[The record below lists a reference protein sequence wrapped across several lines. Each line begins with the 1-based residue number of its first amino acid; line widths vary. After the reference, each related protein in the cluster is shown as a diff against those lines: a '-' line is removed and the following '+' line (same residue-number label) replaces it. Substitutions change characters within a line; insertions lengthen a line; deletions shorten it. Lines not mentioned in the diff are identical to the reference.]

1 MSSSPINLEETYLN
15 LNQTEIASST
25 SIPSTYNMNQTSIN
39 KTQIQHKKT
48 ESESEAES
56 ELNAWLALNPSKPFP
71 ILNLPITIILQIF
84 TSLDIPD
91 LDSLKSTGHSL
102 LMTLANDSVLHQQRL
117 RSVGTTCLE
126 PYLLNRPN
134 RLDLAKTLKLKG
146 LNLES
151 KIISGSYLHSPTSI
165 KTYETSEKINRLIIK
180 NRLTKA
186 LESRPIIYQ
195 LSSCGL
201 IDEEL
206 KKEHV
211 SASLA
216 PVIRTLKRE
225 RVKDQLAQQ
234 MRYIK
239 PLHGV
244 PIHYSRCREGSD

>member
-1 MSSSPINLEETYLN
+1 MSLPLATLEETSSSLTR
-15 LNQTEIASST
+15 TEIASST
-25 SIPSTYNMNQTSIN
+25 SIPSSRKMQRTSL
-39 KTQIQHKKT
+39 KQTQIQHNKT
-48 ESESEAES
+48 ESES

-91 LDSLKSTGHSL
+91 LDSLKSTGHQL
-102 LMTLANDSVLHQQRL
+102 LMSLANDSVLHQHRL

-134 RLDLAKTLKLKG
+134 RLDLAKSKILKG
-146 LNLES
+146 LNLEF
-151 KIISGSYLHSPTSI
+151 KINSGSYLHSPTSI

-180 NRLTKA
+180 NKLTKA
-186 LESRPIIYQ
+186 LESRPIFYQ
-195 LSSCGL
+195 LTSFNL

-206 KKEHV
+206 KNEHV

-216 PVIRTLKRE
+216 PMIRSLKRE

-234 MRYIK
+234 MRYNKLLNGI
-239 PLHGV
+239 
-244 PIHYSRCREGSD
+244 PIHPSKCWEGSN